1 MVEIIAGEK
10 GKGKTR
16 QLLDRVSA
24 DVKKSS
30 GSLIFIDKSKQ
41 HMFDLDSKVR
51 LINMEDFDMSTTGE
65 FLGFLAGI
73 ISSNRDIEKIYLDSF
88 LTLAFIDTSEGLDDA
103 VDKLTNLSEKFDTDF
118 LLSVSKNESDLPAS
132 VKTSV
137 VRKDDLISLREFRL
151 HIIENLSER
160 VGQNLR
166 LIVHRDNKRWF
177 HAVNLSTK
185 GVLSVMLAFCRQI
198 YQSRP

>member
-16 QLLDRVSA
+16 QLLDRVAA
-24 DVKKSS
+24 DVKKSN
-30 GSLIFIDKSKQ
+30 GSLIFIDKSNQ
-41 HMFDLDSKVR
+41 HMFELDSRVR

-88 LTLAFIDTSEGLDDA
+88 LTIAFVDTTEGLDDA

-118 LLSVSKNESDLPAS
+118 LLSVSKNQSDLPAS
-132 VKTSV
+132 VKDKV
-137 VRKDDLISLREFRL
+137 IVSL
-151 HIIENLSER
+151 
-160 VGQNLR
+160 
-166 LIVHRDNKRWF
+166 
-177 HAVNLSTK
+177 
-185 GVLSVMLAFCRQI
+185 
-198 YQSRP
+198 

>member
-88 LTLAFIDTSEGLDDA
+88 LTIAFIDTSEGLDDA

-118 LLSVSKNESDLPAS
+118 LLSVSKNEPDLPAS
-132 VKTSV
+132 VKEKIIV
-137 VRKDDLISLREFRL
+137 SL
-151 HIIENLSER
+151 
-160 VGQNLR
+160 
-166 LIVHRDNKRWF
+166 
-177 HAVNLSTK
+177 
-185 GVLSVMLAFCRQI
+185 
-198 YQSRP
+198 

>member
-132 VKTSV
+132 VTEKIIV
-137 VRKDDLISLREFRL
+137 SL
-151 HIIENLSER
+151 
-160 VGQNLR
+160 
-166 LIVHRDNKRWF
+166 
-177 HAVNLSTK
+177 
-185 GVLSVMLAFCRQI
+185 
-198 YQSRP
+198 

>member
-88 LTLAFIDTSEGLDDA
+88 LTIAFIDTSEGLGDA

-132 VKTSV
+132 VKEKIIV
-137 VRKDDLISLREFRL
+137 SL
-151 HIIENLSER
+151 
-160 VGQNLR
+160 
-166 LIVHRDNKRWF
+166 
-177 HAVNLSTK
+177 
-185 GVLSVMLAFCRQI
+185 
-198 YQSRP
+198 

>member
-88 LTLAFIDTSEGLDDA
+88 LTIAFIDTAEGLDDA

-132 VKTSV
+132 VKEKIIV
-137 VRKDDLISLREFRL
+137 SL
-151 HIIENLSER
+151 
-160 VGQNLR
+160 
-166 LIVHRDNKRWF
+166 
-177 HAVNLSTK
+177 
-185 GVLSVMLAFCRQI
+185 
-198 YQSRP
+198 